1 MAHCPSITDI
11 EISPCMVLHSC
22 STVCVGLYD
31 GDCMV
36 GTVWWGLY
44 GEDCMVG
51 TVWWGLYGVRLYAGN
66 CMVGT
71 VWWGLYSK
79 LILLRDSG
87 MIRLSEPPVPCQVL
101 PMECPS
107 VMNSDK
113 LLKMCHDIPNF
124 PQFPTLQK

>member
-1 MAHCPSITDI
+1 
-11 EISPCMVLHSC
+11 MVR
-22 STVCVGLYD
+22 TVWWELYG

-36 GTVWWGLY
+36 FDCMLGTVWWGLY
-44 GEDCMVG
+44 GGDCIP
-51 TVWWGLYGVRLYAGN
+51 R
-66 CMVGT
+66 
-71 VWWGLYSK
+71 

-113 LLKMCHDIPNF
+113 LLKMCQDIPNF
-124 PQFPTLQK
+124 PQFPTLRK